1 LSKEC
6 TLNHTNFSQTFKTNT
21 TMKKVFLSV
30 FFAVGLIVSANAQVK
45 VGNNPTTITPSA
57 VLDVEST
64 NKGFMPPRV
73 ALTSKT
79 DNTTIA
85 APATGLVVFNTGTGG
100 FTPAGL
106 VFWNGSEW
114 AQVATSGSQSANTP
128 FAIGEVRS
136 TVVNS
141 GSIFG
146 TSTTGT
152 SKSKMTSKTA
162 VGSTTRRS
170 MFESAAPTETFI
182 VFEGLRMDFLRNGG
196 YADPTLFNTTTS
208 NINYSIVSLSTV
220 NAYVNGADCNINANA
235 YAYGVDGNDGVYFTQ
250 DDAWEYNAAQIFF
263 PATGRWYQATW
274 SALWT
279 NGTTYGLFTV
289 QRLR

>member
-1 LSKEC
+1 
-6 TLNHTNFSQTFKTNT
+6 
-21 TMKKVFLSV
+21 MKKVFLSV

-100 FTPAGL
+100 FSPAGL

-114 AQVATSGSQSANTP
+114 AQVSTSGSQSTNTP

-136 TVVNS
+136 TVVNA

-146 TSTTGT
+146 TSLTGATKNKMNTKNTVTTDN
-152 SKSKMTSKTA
+152 S
-162 VGSTTRRS
+162 RS
-170 MFESAAPTETFI
+170 MYESAPTENYI
-182 VFEGLRMDFLRNGG
+182 VFEGLRMDNLRNGG
-196 YADPTLFNTTTS
+196 YVDPVLFNTTTS

-220 NAYVNGADCNINANA
+220 NAFVNGADCNINAGA
-235 YAYGVDGNDGVYFTQ
+235 YSFRVDGNDGVYFTQ
-250 DDAWEYNAAQIFF
+250 DDAWEYNAVQIFF

-279 NGTTYGLFTV
+279 NGTTYGLFTC